1 MRACCTGAKDAG
13 ALPAGCVLRSMRVTF
28 VALLARAR
36 GAGDKPHQARSLIAQ
51 MRHSEAVS
59 IAPCSVMVRTMLQ
72 TDHHGVTAA
81 ETTRLRILVG
91 RILRLHWAACAD
103 GTVLRDGPPPA
114 DLGSPPVR
122 RLMADPRIRYM
133 TGRDRH
139 ARFWL
144 REQAYVLLLTAIALR
159 SSWLNGAP
167 LAVAPQDLPGLSGLS
182 DRMVRNTL
190 QRAIATGDLVRMR
203 TMSGMRGLL
212 LDLAPGV
219 IRAIE
224 ARNADYLA
232 AVAEAIGRPVPELP
246 PAAKPAFERL
256 RCRMLLTSYGPM
268 GTPPEPLFLRR
279 SFAYLVLDALLAG
292 PQPRAAVVAA
302 AAERTGVTAMTI
314 RNTLARAVRTGWVTQ
329 GDTIAATPM
338 ARERV
343 GRMASAMIL
352 RWELALEVM
361 ALLVRVPGLA
371 AQLDDACA
379 AAQHAG

>member
-1 MRACCTGAKDAG
+1 MAQI
-13 ALPAGCVLRSMRVTF
+13 
-28 VALLARAR
+28 
-36 GAGDKPHQARSLIAQ
+36 HQQGMMA
-51 MRHSEAVS
+51 E
-59 IAPCSVMVRTMLQ
+59 
-72 TDHHGVTAA
+72 DTA
-81 ETTRLRILVG
+81 RLRLLVG
-91 RILRLHWAACAD
+91 RILRLNWAACAD
-103 GTVLRDGPPPA
+103 GTVLPDGPPPA
-114 DLGSPPVR
+114 DVGAPPVR

-167 LAVAPQDLPGLSGLS
+167 LPVAPQDLPGLSGLS

-190 QRAIATGDLVRMR
+190 QRAIATGDLVRMKPV
-203 TMSGMRGLL
+203 SGVRGLL
-212 LDLAPGV
+212 LDLAPAV
-219 IRAIE
+219 VAAIE
-224 ARNADYLA
+224 ARNAGYLA
-232 AVAEAIGRPVPELP
+232 AVAEAIGRPVPALP
-246 PAAKPAFERL
+246 PEAKPAFERL

-279 SFAYLVLDALLAG
+279 SFAYLVLDALLDG
-292 PQPRAAVVAA
+292 SQPRAMVVAA

-314 RNTLARAVRTGWVTQ
+314 RNTLARAARTGWITQ
-329 GDTIAATPM
+329 GDTVAATPM

-361 ALLVRVPGLA
+361 ALLVRAPGLA
-371 AQLDDACA
+371 ARLDEACA
-379 AAQHAG
+379 AAWPAEPG

>member
-1 MRACCTGAKDAG
+1 MFPVMHRTSQQCMMAEETSK
-13 ALPAGCVLRSMRVTF
+13 LRHLV
-28 VALLARAR
+28 V
-36 GAGDKPHQARSLIAQ
+36 
-51 MRHSEAVS
+51 
-59 IAPCSVMVRTMLQ
+59 
-72 TDHHGVTAA
+72 
-81 ETTRLRILVG
+81 RILQ
-91 RILRLHWAACAD
+91 LHWAGCAD
-103 GTVLRDGPPPA
+103 GTVLPDGPPAA
-114 DLGSPPVR
+114 DVDSPPVR

-167 LAVAPQDLPGLSGLS
+167 LPVAPQDLPGLSGLS

-190 QRAIATGDLVRMR
+190 QRAIATGDLVRTKPASRMR
-203 TMSGMRGLL
+203 VPL
-212 LDLAPGV
+212 LDLAPAV
-219 IRAIE
+219 VAAIE
-224 ARNADYLA
+224 ARNAGYLA

-279 SFAYLVLDALLAG
+279 SFAYLVLDALLDG
-292 PQPRAAVVAA
+292 PQPRAAVVAS

-314 RNTLARAVRTGWVTQ
+314 RNTLARAARTGWITQ
-329 GDTIAATPM
+329 GDTVAATPM

-361 ALLVRVPGLA
+361 ALLVRKPGLA
-371 AQLDDACA
+371 AQLDEACA
-379 AAQHAG
+379 AV

>member
-1 MRACCTGAKDAG
+1 MQRTGQQFIMVEEAAK
-13 ALPAGCVLRSMRVTF
+13 LRHLVN
-28 VALLARAR
+28 
-36 GAGDKPHQARSLIAQ
+36 
-51 MRHSEAVS
+51 
-59 IAPCSVMVRTMLQ
+59 
-72 TDHHGVTAA
+72 
-81 ETTRLRILVG
+81 RILQ
-91 RILRLHWAACAD
+91 LHWAACAD
-103 GTVLRDGPPPA
+103 GTVLPNGPPPA
-114 DLGSPPVR
+114 DIGSPPVR

-159 SSWLNGAP
+159 SSWLNGVP
-167 LAVAPQDLPGLSGLS
+167 LPVAPQDLPGLSGLS
-182 DRMVRNTL
+182 ERMVRSTL
-190 QRAIATGDLVRMR
+190 HRAIATGDLIRIKPA
-203 TMSGMRGLL
+203 SGMRGLL
-212 LDLAPGV
+212 LDLAPEV
-219 IRAIE
+219 VAAIE
-224 ARNADYLA
+224 ARNAGYLA

-279 SFAYLVLDALLAG
+279 SFAYLVLDALLDG
-292 PQPRAAVVAA
+292 PQLRIAVVAS

-314 RNTLARAVRTGWVTQ
+314 RNTLARAARTGWITQ

-361 ALLVRVPGLA
+361 ALLVREPGLA
-371 AQLDDACA
+371 ARLDEACA
-379 AAQHAG
+379 AAPRAG

>member
-1 MRACCTGAKDAG
+1 MQRTGQQFIMVEEAAK
-13 ALPAGCVLRSMRVTF
+13 LRHLVN
-28 VALLARAR
+28 
-36 GAGDKPHQARSLIAQ
+36 
-51 MRHSEAVS
+51 
-59 IAPCSVMVRTMLQ
+59 
-72 TDHHGVTAA
+72 
-81 ETTRLRILVG
+81 RILQ
-91 RILRLHWAACAD
+91 LHWAACAD
-103 GTVLRDGPPPA
+103 GTVLPNGPPPA
-114 DLGSPPVR
+114 DIGSPPVR

-167 LAVAPQDLPGLSGLS
+167 LPVAPQDLPGLSGLS
-182 DRMVRNTL
+182 ERMVRSTL
-190 QRAIATGDLVRMR
+190 HRAIATGDLIRMKPA
-203 TMSGMRGLL
+203 SGMRGLL
-212 LDLAPGV
+212 LDLAPEV
-219 IRAIE
+219 VAAIE
-224 ARNADYLA
+224 ARNAGYLA

-279 SFAYLVLDALLAG
+279 SFAYLVLDALLDG
-292 PQPRAAVVAA
+292 PQLRIAVVAS

-314 RNTLARAVRTGWVTQ
+314 RNTLARAARTGWITQ

-361 ALLVRVPGLA
+361 ALLVREPGLA
-371 AQLDDACA
+371 ARLDEACA
-379 AAQHAG
+379 AAPRAG